1 MISRGAYPV
10 RKAGIKGWMKDLRIE
25 DAEIE
30 NTDPP
35 WFRLRAV
42 AVHLYTASGAV
53 LALLILIAAYEGDAV
68 RALWLMLASLLID
81 STDGLLARRLRV
93 SEALPFFDG
102 ALLDN
107 IVDYM
112 TYVFAPM
119 VLLWSGGYLP
129 EGTFGVMLAALPL
142 VASSYQFC
150 RVDAKTDDHFFL
162 GFPSYFNVVAFYAI
176 VFEPGEGTL
185 ASVLVVC
192 SVLVFVPIRYVYP
205 TRTVALRRLTLF
217 LSGLWLMSYAAI
229 LVQMPEEVEPLFLG
243 FSVLYLFYY
252 FGLSFYLSAKMLEEH
267 QEQGVAES
275 RDGRLRR
282 GIRVRNRP
290 KTFKHGPNASLSDD
304 SSLRR

>member
-1 MISRGAYPV
+1 MEGRMEEIS
-10 RKAGIKGWMKDLRIE
+10 IE

-30 NTDPP
+30 KTNPP

-53 LALLILIAAYEGDAV
+53 LALLILVAAFQGDAV

-112 TYVFAPM
+112 TYVFAPI
-119 VLLWSGGYLP
+119 VLLWSGDYLP
-129 EGTFGVMLAALPL
+129 AGTSGVVFAALPL
-142 VASSYQFC
+142 LASSYQFC

-176 VFEPGEGTL
+176 VFETAPGTL
-185 ASVLVVC
+185 ATVLVVC
-192 SVLVFVPIRYVYP
+192 SLLVFVPIRYIYP
-205 TRTVALRRLTLF
+205 TRTLAFRRLSLALTA
-217 LSGLWLMSYAAI
+217 LWLISYAVI
-229 LVQMPEEVEPLFLG
+229 LLQMPDPDPLILI
-243 FSVLYLFYY
+243 FSILYLFYY
-252 FGLSFYLSAKMLEEH
+252 FGLSLYLSSKLLEERRA
-267 QEQGVAES
+267 QESEA
-275 RDGRLRR
+275 
-282 GIRVRNRP
+282 
-290 KTFKHGPNASLSDD
+290 
-304 SSLRR
+304 

>member
-1 MISRGAYPV
+1 ME
-10 RKAGIKGWMKDLRIE
+10 DLRIE

-53 LALLILIAAYEGDAV
+53 LALLILGAAFQGDAV
-68 RALWLMLASLLID
+68 RALWLMLASLIID

-129 EGTFGVMLAALPL
+129 AGTSGVVFAALPL
-142 VASSYQFC
+142 LASSYQFC

-176 VFEPGEGTL
+176 VFEPGPTTL
-185 ASVLVVC
+185 AAVLVVC
-192 SVLVFVPIRYVYP
+192 SLLVFVPIRYVYP
-205 TRTVALRRLTLF
+205 TRTISFRRLSLALTA
-217 LSGLWLMSYAAI
+217 LWLVSYAAI
-229 LVQMPEEVEPLFLG
+229 LLQMPEPDPLILG
-243 FSVLYLFYY
+243 FSILYLFYY
-252 FGLSFYLSAKMLEEH
+252 FGLSLYLSSKMPGT
-267 QEQGVAES
+267 QRAEQPEA
-275 RDGRLRR
+275 
-282 GIRVRNRP
+282 
-290 KTFKHGPNASLSDD
+290 
-304 SSLRR
+304 